1 MFIGDRAIAFIML
14 ILFLFG
20 RKGYA
25 MFIGAGAIAFIVL
38 ILFLFWIF

>member
-1 MFIGDRAIAFIML
+1 ML